1 MSAALSFGHGANDAQ
16 KAMGV
21 IAALLL
27 ASGHLDSLTVPL
39 WVKLACGAALTLGT
53 AMGGWRII
61 RTIGRRIFRL
71 ASIDGFASQSAS
83 TAVILP
89 ASYLGAPV
97 STTQVVASSVVGVGG
112 GRRRWRHV
120 RWGVVRSIAFAWLL
134 TLPAAAAFGAIMLVI
149 WKAVN

>member
-1 MSAALSFGHGANDAQ
+1 MTAALSFSHGANDGQ
-16 KAMGV
+16 KSMGV

-27 ASGHLDSLTVPL
+27 ATGRLETFSVPL
-39 WVKLACGAALTLGT
+39 WAKLGCGAALTLGT
-53 AMGGWRII
+53 ALGGWRIV
-61 RTIGRRIFRL
+61 RTVGRRIFHL
-71 ASIDGFASQSAS
+71 APLDGFASQSAS

-120 RWGVVRSIAFAWLL
+120 RWGVVRSIALAWLL
-134 TLPAAAAFGAIMLVI
+134 TLPGCAVLAAITLLV
-149 WKAVN
+149 WKAVE